1 MSRYYTDASANPA
14 ITGFRGIRAVLRRLM
29 SKPARRG
36 TCLAGAA
43 TLALAVSG
51 TAMSS
56 APASAQQ
63 WPTKP
68 VRILYN
74 YPPGTGGD
82 VIARTIAEALHK
94 KLGQPFVV
102 ENRSGASGT
111 VGVEAA
117 SRLTADGYTFLA
129 SPNAP
134 MVLLPQLRKVNY
146 DPKDFRPIA
155 AVGEYVYGWAVL
167 PDLGVK
173 TVSELVARAK
183 AKPGELTYSSPGVGS
198 ATNLRGEA
206 FNILAG
212 MNVLHIPYRGGPDAL
227 NDFLAGRVSVML
239 DNAHYAHV
247 KTGKAVMLAVTS
259 SRRHPDF
266 PDVPTMEEAGYK
278 IDLPTWLAFYALKG
292 TPDDIALKFGHAVAE
307 ITARPDI
314 RRRMLDIGFFAMDE
328 KPEQLAEMNK
338 REFSSYESWVK
349 RANLKLD

>member
-1 MSRYYTDASANPA
+1 VAALAAVAAIAALFVPPA
-14 ITGFRGIRAVLRRLM
+14 
-29 SKPARRG
+29 
-36 TCLAGAA
+36 AA
-43 TLALAVSG
+43 TD
-51 TAMSS
+51 
-56 APASAQQ
+56 

-68 VRILYN
+68 VRVIYN

-82 VIARTIAEALHK
+82 VLTRTIAEALHQ
-94 KLGQPFVV
+94 KLGQPFIV

-117 SRLTADGYTFLA
+117 ARLAPSDGYTILS

-134 MVLLPQLRKVNY
+134 MVLLPQLRKVAY
-146 DPKDFRPIA
+146 DPKEFRPIA

-167 PDLGVK
+167 PSLGVK
-173 TVSELVARAK
+173 SIAELVAMAK
-183 AKPGELTYSSPGVGS
+183 AKPGELSYSSPGAGS

-212 MNVLHIPYRGGPDAL
+212 TNITHIPYRGGPDAL

-247 KTGKAVMLAVTS
+247 KSGKAIMLAMTS

-266 PDVPTMEEAGYK
+266 PDVPTMAEAGYK

-292 TPDDIALKFGHAVAE
+292 TPDDIALKFGNAVAE

-314 RRRMLDIGFFAMDE
+314 QRRMLDIGFFAMDE
-328 KPEQLAEMNK
+328 KPEQLAEMNR
-338 REFSSYESWVK
+338 REYTSYETWVK
-349 RANLKLD
+349 RANFKID